1 MAAAYDHGMGI
12 GIPSVLRIP
21 VFRRVWFAS
30 VASNGGTWLQAVAA
44 GWLVWELTGS
54 AVVVGAL
61 ALAYRAPALLFSTWG
76 GKIADRHDW
85 RAVGIITFLVQALG
99 ALALAILFWTGHIT
113 VPVIFAATIVIGI
126 GFAFGLPS
134 VLALVPALVPVGRL
148 QDAVALN
155 AVGINVARM
164 VGPMIGGVVLAFA
177 GAAWC
182 FLLNAVS
189 FLALVIALALIP
201 RLNQGSRVPKR
212 PRAAVSYVVHDRAA
226 RRLLVGMSV
235 FMLFAGPVQEL
246 APVVVQ
252 RVGGGPVALG
262 LLLGAMGTGAL
273 MGAWALTTLSG
284 RGLPRHISISVATLG
299 FGLALGVVAVSPWLG
314 LTIAGMVVA
323 GGFWIWL
330 PTLTNAAIQMS
341 SPSELL
347 GRMLGFYQL
356 SVIAPIAVG
365 SVVFGWIAQRIGIGW
380 SLGVAT
386 LCLVGWGAWT
396 LFNPVPEIDRDIR
409 TIRN

>member
-1 MAAAYDHGMGI
+1 MGI

-21 VFRRVWFAS
+21 AFRRVWLAS

-44 GWLVWELTGS
+44 GWLVWQLTGS

-61 ALAYRAPALLFSTWG
+61 ALAYRAPALVFSTWG

-99 ALALAILFWTGHIT
+99 ALLLAILIWTGHIT
-113 VPVIFAATIVIGI
+113 VPVIFAATVVIGI

-155 AVGINVARM
+155 AAGINVARM

-182 FLLNAVS
+182 FMLNAVS
-189 FLALVIALALIP
+189 FLALVVALAVLP
-201 RLNQGSRVPKR
+201 RLNQGARS
-212 PRAAVSYVVHDRAA
+212 PRSLGAALRYAFTDAAA
-226 RRLLVGMSV
+226 RRLLIGMSL
-235 FMLFAGPVQEL
+235 FMVFAGPVQEL
-246 APVVVQ
+246 APVVAH
-252 RVGGGPVALG
+252 RVDGGPVTLG
-262 LLLGAMGTGAL
+262 FLLGAMGGGAL
-273 MGAWALTTLSG
+273 LGAWLLTTLSH
-284 RGLPRHISISVATLG
+284 RGLPRHVSIPIATVG
-299 FGLALGVVAVSPWLG
+299 FGAALVVVAISPWAWLSV
-314 LTIAGMVVA
+314 LGMVGA
-323 GGFWIWL
+323 GCFWIWL
-330 PTLTNAAIQMS
+330 PTITNAAIQIS

-365 SVVFGWIAQRIGIGW
+365 SVLFGWVAGAIGIGW
-380 SLGVAT
+380 SLGIAAA
-386 LCLVGWGAWT
+386 CLLAWGAWSAS
-396 LFNPVPEIDRDIR
+396 NPVPEIDRDIR
-409 TIRN
+409 TIGT

>member
-1 MAAAYDHGMGI
+1 MGI

-21 VFRRVWFAS
+21 AFRRVWLAS

-44 GWLVWELTGS
+44 GWLVWQLTDS

-99 ALALAILFWTGHIT
+99 ALILAILVWTGHIT
-113 VPVIFAATIVIGI
+113 VPVIFAATIGIGI

-134 VLALVPALVPVGRL
+134 VLALVPALVPVGQL

-155 AVGINVARM
+155 AAGINVARM

-182 FLLNAVS
+182 FMLNAVS
-189 FLALVIALALIP
+189 FLALVLALAVIP
-201 RLNQGSRVPKR
+201 RLNQGARS
-212 PRAAVSYVVHDRAA
+212 PRSLGAALRYAVTDVAA
-226 RRLLVGMSV
+226 RRLLLGMSL
-235 FMLFAGPVQEL
+235 FMLLAGPVQEL
-246 APVVVQ
+246 APVVAH
-252 RVGGGPVALG
+252 RVDGGPVTLG
-262 LLLGAMGTGAL
+262 FLLGAMGGGAL
-273 MGAWALTTLSG
+273 LGAWLLTTLSH
-284 RGLPRHISISVATLG
+284 RGMPRHVSIPIATLG
-299 FGLALGVVAVSPWLG
+299 FGAALVVVAISPWAWISVL
-314 LTIAGMVVA
+314 GMVWA
-323 GGFWIWL
+323 GCFWIWL
-330 PTLTNAAIQMS
+330 PTITNAAIQMS

-356 SVIAPIAVG
+356 SVIAPIALG
-365 SVVFGWIAQRIGIGW
+365 SVFFGWVAGGIGIGW
-380 SLGVAT
+380 SLGIAAV
-386 LCLVGWGAWT
+386 CLLAWGAWSAV
-396 LFNPVPEIDRDIR
+396 NPVPEIDRDIR
-409 TIRN
+409 TIGS

>member
-189 FLALVIALALIP
+189 FLTLVIALALIP

-212 PRAAVSYVVHDRAA
+212 LRAAVSYVVHDRAA

-252 RVGGGPVALG
+252 RVG
-262 LLLGAMGTGAL
+262 
-273 MGAWALTTLSG
+273 
-284 RGLPRHISISVATLG
+284 
-299 FGLALGVVAVSPWLG
+299 
-314 LTIAGMVVA
+314 
-323 GGFWIWL
+323 
-330 PTLTNAAIQMS
+330 
-341 SPSELL
+341 
-347 GRMLGFYQL
+347 
-356 SVIAPIAVG
+356 
-365 SVVFGWIAQRIGIGW
+365 
-380 SLGVAT
+380 
-386 LCLVGWGAWT
+386 WGAWT